1 MKTITRRIAML
12 LALILT
18 VSSTA
23 GCGSSS
29 TVGDYSTTV
38 VATYGDENIYLD
50 EANFWLRYQQ
60 WVTEA
65 YYREL
70 YTYFGY
76 DNMWT
81 IEYDDDTTMA
91 DYYKENVMA
100 QILQTRILLDHV
112 EDYEIE
118 LTDDQKTAVSDYV
131 SEFLETY
138 PLFMNQTDATE
149 DQIVEWMEMNATAN
163 LVAQAVKDAA
173 EISISDEECQEYSIE
188 YILVEEED
196 EEEETTAEDG
206 SETYAEQ
213 TAEETTAAEETGE
226 DATETAEAEAETV
239 TGETT
244 AEETTIAEEETTEDS
259 SASTATGEELAQQVY
274 EMAEDGFEFSDIED
288 TLGVTSSTASYLL
301 TGEESTD
308 ITYTTSAEM
317 EAGEIQMVQEE
328 GTGWYII
335 KKTNDLDED
344 ATEEKR
350 EELTEEAEDE
360 AFNEV
365 YAEWAEEAPTFK
377 VKEKIWAQVEIT
389 DKIYEEETEEE
400 TSEDETAEEESVEE
414 SSVDETAEEESAE
427 ESSADETGEEETTAE
442 ETGVEETSA
451 EQTSAE
457 QTSAAE

>member
-1 MKTITRRIAML
+1 MKTITRKIAVL
-12 LALILT
+12 LAVILT
-18 VSSTA
+18 VGSTA

-29 TVGDYSTTV
+29 VGDYATTV
-38 VATYGDENIYLD
+38 VATYGDEKIYLD

-60 WVTEA
+60 WMNEA
-65 YYREL
+65 YYWDL

-81 IEYDDDTTMA
+81 AEYDEDTTMA
-91 DYYKENVMA
+91 DYFKENVMA
-100 QILQTRILLDHV
+100 QILQTRILLDHA

-118 LTDDQKTAVSDYV
+118 LTDDQKTEVSDFV

-138 PLFMNQTDATE
+138 PLFTNQTDATE
-149 DQIVEWMEMNATAN
+149 EQIVEWMEMNATAN

-173 EISISDEECQEYSIE
+173 EISISDEDCQQYSIE

-196 EEEETTAEDG
+196 ETTEEETTE
-206 SETYAEQ
+206 
-213 TAEETTAAEETGE
+213 EETSA
-226 DATETAEAEAETV
+226 DETAEAETEED
-239 TGETT
+239 GST
-244 AEETTIAEEETTEDS
+244 A
-259 SASTATGEELAQQVY
+259 ATGEELAQQVY

-288 TLGVTSSTASYLL
+288 TLGVTSSTESYLV

-365 YAEWAEEAPTFK
+365 YAEWAEDAPTFK

-400 TSEDETAEEESVEE
+400 TSAE
-414 SSVDETAEEESAE
+414 ETAEEESAE
-427 ESSADETGEEETTAE
+427 ETAGEESADETAEASSEEDTSEASAEETTAE
-442 ETGVEETSA
+442 ETSAEET
-451 EQTSAE
+451 T
-457 QTSAAE
+457 AAE

>member
-1 MKTITRRIAML
+1 MKTITRKIAML
-12 LALILT
+12 LAVILT
-18 VSSTA
+18 VGSTA
-23 GCGSSS
+23 GCGSS
-29 TVGDYSTTV
+29 TVGDYATTV
-38 VATYGDENIYLD
+38 VATYGDEKIYLD

-60 WVTEA
+60 WMNEA
-65 YYREL
+65 YYWDL

-81 IEYDDDTTMA
+81 AEYDEDTTMA
-91 DYYKENVMA
+91 DYFKENVMA
-100 QILQTRILLDHV
+100 QILQTRILLDHA

-118 LTDDQKTAVSDYV
+118 LTDDQKTEVSDHV
-131 SEFLETY
+131 TEFLETY

-149 DQIVEWMEMNATAN
+149 EQMVEWMEMNATAN

-173 EISISDEECQEYSIE
+173 EISISDEDCQQYSIE
-188 YILVEEED
+188 YILVEEE
-196 EEEETTAEDG
+196 EETT
-206 SETYAEQ
+206 
-213 TAEETTAAEETGE
+213 
-226 DATETAEAEAETV
+226 
-239 TGETT
+239 
-244 AEETTIAEEETTEDS
+244 EEETTEEETSADESAEAETEEDS
-259 SASTATGEELAQQVY
+259 STAATGEELAQQVY
-274 EMAEDGFEFSDIED
+274 EMAEDGFEFSDIEA
-288 TLGVTSSTASYLL
+288 TLGATSSTERYLV

-344 ATEEKR
+344 ATEEMR

-365 YAEWAEEAPTFK
+365 YAEWAEDAPTFK

-400 TSEDETAEEESVEE
+400 TSEEETAEDESDE
-414 SSVDETAEEESAE
+414 SETYAEETGAE
-427 ESSADETGEEETTAE
+427 EIGAEETTAE
-442 ETGVEETSA
+442 DTSAEETSA
-451 EQTSAE
+451 AE
-457 QTSAAE
+457 